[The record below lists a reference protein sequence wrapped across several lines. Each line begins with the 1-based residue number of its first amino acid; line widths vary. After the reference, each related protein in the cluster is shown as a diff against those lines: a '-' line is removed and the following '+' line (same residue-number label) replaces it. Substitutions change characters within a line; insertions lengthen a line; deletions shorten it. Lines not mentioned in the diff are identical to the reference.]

1 MRDDNSIKIW
11 RAFVETW
18 KLWKRSV
25 DSNFTSVNLDSTS
38 YSVLRN
44 LAENGPTTMVRM
56 ASLTNVTQGWITG
69 IIDNLE
75 KQGLVVRRR
84 SSEDR
89 RKIDL
94 IITDSGMRKFREAKK
109 IHLEFIERCLSG
121 IDDLSA
127 ETLLKSLKTLKNSI
141 AEKNAPFGKSS
152 K

>member
-89 RKIDL
+89 RKIAL
-94 IITDSGMRKFREAKK
+94 IITDSGMRRFREAKK
-109 IHLEFIERCLSG
+109 LHLDFIKQCLSG
-121 IDDLSA
+121 IDDSSA
-127 ETLLKSLKTLKNSI
+127 ENLLKSLETLKDSI
-141 AEKNAPFGKSS
+141 SGRNAPLEKN
-152 K
+152 

>member
-1 MRDDNSIKIW
+1 MSDDNSIKIW

-25 DSNFTSVNLDSTS
+25 DSNFTSVKLDSTS

-94 IITDSGMRKFREAKK
+94 IITDSGMRRFKEAKK
-109 IHLEFIERCLSG
+109 LHLDFIKQCLSG
-121 IDDLSA
+121 IDDSSA
-127 ETLLKSLKTLKNSI
+127 ENLLKSLETLKNSI
-141 AEKNAPFGKSS
+141 SGRNAPLEKT
-152 K
+152 

>member
-1 MRDDNSIKIW
+1 MSDDNPIKIW

-25 DSNFTSVNLDSTS
+25 DSNFSSVNLDSTS

-56 ASLTNVTQGWITG
+56 AALTNVTQGWITG

-75 KQGLVVRRR
+75 EQGLVVRKR
-84 SSEDR
+84 SKEDR

-94 IITDSGMRKFREAKK
+94 VLTESGMRRFMEAKR
-109 IHLEFIERCLSG
+109 IHLDFIEQCLSG
-121 IDDLSA
+121 IDDSSA
-127 ETLLKSLKTLKNSI
+127 ENLLRSLETLKNSI
-141 AEKNAPFGKSS
+141 SERNTPVEKSGK
-152 K
+152 

>member
-1 MRDDNSIKIW
+1 MSDDNSIKIW

-25 DSNFTSVNLDSTS
+25 DSNFSSVNLDSTS

-56 ASLTNVTQGWITG
+56 AALTNVTQGWITG

-75 KQGLVVRRR
+75 EQGLVVRRR
-84 SSEDR
+84 SKEDR

-94 IITDSGMRKFREAKK
+94 VITDSGIKRFKEARKL
-109 IHLEFIERCLSG
+109 HLDFIEQCLSG
-121 IDDLSA
+121 IDDSSA
-127 ETLLKSLKTLKNSI
+127 ENLLKSLETLKSSI
-141 AEKNAPFGKSS
+141 SERNAPVEKSS

>member
-1 MRDDNSIKIW
+1 MSDDNSIKIW

-25 DSNFTSVNLDSTS
+25 DSNFSSVNLDSTS

-56 ASLTNVTQGWITG
+56 AALTNVTQGWITG

-75 KQGLVVRRR
+75 EQGLVVRKR
-84 SSEDR
+84 SKEDR

-94 IITDSGMRKFREAKK
+94 VITDSGIKRFKEARKL
-109 IHLEFIERCLSG
+109 HLDFIEHCLSG
-121 IDDLSA
+121 IDDSSA
-127 ETLLKSLKTLKNSI
+127 ENLLKSLETLKNSI
-141 AEKNAPFGKSS
+141 SERNAPVEKSS

>member
-1 MRDDNSIKIW
+1 MSDDNSIKIW

-25 DSNFTSVNLDSTS
+25 DSNFSSVNLDSTS

-56 ASLTNVTQGWITG
+56 AALTNVTQGWITG

-75 KQGLVVRRR
+75 EQGLVIRRR
-84 SSEDR
+84 SREDR

-94 IITDSGMRKFREAKK
+94 VITDSGIKRFKEARKL
-109 IHLEFIERCLSG
+109 HLDFIEQCLSG
-121 IDDLSA
+121 IHDSSA
-127 ETLLKSLKTLKNSI
+127 ENLLKSLETLKSSI
-141 AEKNAPFGKSS
+141 SERNAPVEKSS